1 MGFLGDAA
9 LTRPARPTEAPDER
23 AHIAAA
29 RRDRQAF
36 EPLYDHYAN
45 PIYQYCHQRLGSREA
60 AEDATSLVFAKALDA
75 LPHYRDGAFRSWLFT
90 IAHNVVV
97 DHVRADRHEARLDVV
112 EAMAAPGPSLE
123 DLVQTT
129 DARDRLHRLLTHLSP
144 DQREVIELRLMELNG
159 PEIAHVLGRSH
170 AWVKVV
176 QFRAIN
182 RLRALLRA
190 GADVTEVYD
199 VSQ

>member
-1 MGFLGDAA
+1 MSFLGDAA
-9 LTRPARPTEAPDER
+9 LTRPARPTEAPDEC

-29 RRDRQAF
+29 RHDRHAF
-36 EPLYDHYAN
+36 EPLYDYYSN

-75 LPHYRDGAFRSWLFT
+75 LPHYRDGSFRSWLFT

-97 DHVRADRHEARLDVV
+97 DVVRADRHEARLEVV
-112 EAMAAPGPSLE
+112 AEMVAPGPSLE
-123 DLVQTT
+123 DLAQAA
-129 DARDRLHRLLTHLSP
+129 DAHRLLRQLLTLLSP
-144 DQREVIELRLMELNG
+144 DQRDVIELRLMELSG
-159 PEIAHVLGRSH
+159 PEIAYVLGRSH

-182 RLRALLRA
+182 RLRALLSA
-190 GADVTEVYD
+190 GAEVTEVYD